1 MPNPNDTNEEII
13 EDDFMPPMDWEDS
26 SLDEENDWM
35 MPSMDDEEIKEEK
48 ETPSEPK
55 EDNKENEDKS
65 NPNPDQDEEDNLD
78 LQALLW
84 DLDKIDESL
93 EESGAI
99 LDKGANMTPEDIE
112 TLKSQNEMYSK
123 TVESLQN
130 KIVEI
135 MKDKTDLIYKNAE
148 LTAFGWDFS
157 DPQLLIISRNFSKAK
172 SWDDIAKNRVLETI
186 KTMYEDMTGKS
197 IDATI
202 VDKNSDVM
210 SAVEQYNS
218 SVNPKIKDSSSE
230 DDGFSM

>member
-13 EDDFMPPMDWEDS
+13 EDDFMPSMEWEDS

-35 MPSMDDEEIKEEK
+35 MPSMDDEEEKEEK

-55 EDNKENEDKS
+55 EDDKENEDKS
-65 NPNPDQDEEDNLD
+65 KPNPDQDEEDNLD

-172 SWDDIAKNRVLETI
+172 SWDDMAKNRVLETI